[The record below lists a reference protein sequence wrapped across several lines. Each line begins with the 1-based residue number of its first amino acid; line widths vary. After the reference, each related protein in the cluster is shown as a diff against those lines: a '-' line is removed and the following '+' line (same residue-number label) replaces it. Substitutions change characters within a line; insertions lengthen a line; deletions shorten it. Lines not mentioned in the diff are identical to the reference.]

1 MLWCCD
7 VEYIAEQPL
16 TVVAS
21 TIFSGAPNT
30 KATLFGD
37 ANVDKSPLILSDK
50 QKLCQQHYLLS
61 DVRIYLKWQ
70 KVRQSGPLC
79 SIYSSIIW
87 CHRSFTKFLPVWI
100 LCRHFLFLSCK
111 KTNFDET
118 AMFTALYLILSQFQI
133 LFNNAQPNLCLFCIF
148 RESEKM
154 KRRNQIF

>member
-1 MLWCCD
+1 MGGVRLWCCD
-7 VEYIAEQPL
+7 VEQPL

-50 QKLCQQHYLLS
+50 QKLCQLHYLLS
-61 DVRIYLKWQ
+61 DVRIHLKWQ

-87 CHRSFTKFLPVWI
+87 CHRSFTKSFPVWI
-100 LCRHFLFLSCK
+100 LFRHFLFLSCK
-111 KTNFDET
+111 KILMKQPCFLHFTSFYPNFRFCST
-118 AMFTALYLILSQFQI
+118 MFSQISVCFVYLV
-133 LFNNAQPNLCLFCIF
+133 N
-148 RESEKM
+148 
-154 KRRNQIF
+154 